1 MELSRSGDGLNSDS
15 EDSWWERGE
24 EDFECRVA
32 LVSGLVVVG
41 YLNGTVVLQSVKNN
55 VKMNPVSNSGL
66 VNCLSVELSE
76 DEEPYAFSGS
86 GSEESDFE
94 E

>member
-1 MELSRSGDGLNSDS
+1 MELSRAGDGLNSDS

-24 EDFECRVA
+24 EDFECRIVLA
-32 LVSGLVVVG
+32 SGLVVAG
-41 YLNGTVVLQSVKNN
+41 YLNDTVVLQSVKSN
-55 VKMNPVSNSGL
+55 VKMNPVSNAGL
-66 VNCLSVELSE
+66 VNCLSVELDE
-76 DEEPYAFSGS
+76 DEEPYAFSCS